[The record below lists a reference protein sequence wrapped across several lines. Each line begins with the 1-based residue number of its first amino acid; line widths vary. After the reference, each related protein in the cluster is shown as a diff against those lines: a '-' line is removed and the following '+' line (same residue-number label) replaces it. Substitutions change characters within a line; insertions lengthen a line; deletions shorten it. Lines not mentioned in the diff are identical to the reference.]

1 MIKNYYSLRKL
12 GKPYGLTYSK
22 MAGVGLCS
30 LLLCASPQVALAD
43 VAAADAIEVVQQ
55 TTKSKVQCST
65 IPVSVS
71 SVLLS

>member
-43 VAAADAIEVVQQ
+43 VAAA
-55 TTKSKVQCST
+55 
-65 IPVSVS
+65 
-71 SVLLS
+71 VLLRYTFRRLQHL